1 MGGGRRPPP
10 GPFPG
15 PSRRRGRRAACG
27 AVGRLRSAYCLRPG
41 RPLRCRAA
49 GRGRRPPRLPGFP
62 RTPAVG
68 PGERGEAAA
77 APRAPGPA
85 AAEGT
90 VALGRPRA
98 GRGAQREGERH
109 RRGAGAGAGA
119 GRASPALPRRV
130 PFCAGAGFCGQA
142 SDAGDGGQR
151 RCGGAGTREA
161 AGSEVFGVPVKA
173 VAGTRVTLCWAP
185 GISEVRFMGCVLA
198 WQPRLP

>member
-1 MGGGRRPPP
+1 M
-10 GPFPG
+10 
-15 PSRRRGRRAACG
+15 
-27 AVGRLRSAYCLRPG
+27 
-41 RPLRCRAA
+41 
-49 GRGRRPPRLPGFP
+49 
-62 RTPAVG
+62 G

-109 RRGAGAGAGA
+109 RRGAGAGA